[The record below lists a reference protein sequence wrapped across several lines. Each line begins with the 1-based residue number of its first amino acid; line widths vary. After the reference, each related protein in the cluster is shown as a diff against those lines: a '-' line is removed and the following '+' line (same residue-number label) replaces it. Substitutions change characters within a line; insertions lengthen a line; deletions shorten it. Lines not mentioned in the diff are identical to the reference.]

1 VPDFK
6 LGNALNVCR
15 FAVQVQIASHF
26 PTKVKNTN
34 RAVSVMIRVEDG
46 ALGKNWCAFFHR

>member
-34 RAVSVMIRVEDG
+34 LAVSVMIRVEDG
-46 ALGKNWCAFFHR
+46 ALGKNWRAFFHR